1 MRYIASKWIIRSVL
15 VIVVLGALALTGCS
29 FLDQIFGGGTPPG
42 GGTADAPQAV
52 MTVQIADAMVAR
64 GDNPDHRPPIS
75 YKFSAVNSRDK
86 FGDPIRKGIQEV
98 AWDFGDGSTRGF
110 EWSIQNYVTNHIY
123 REEGTY
129 TATLTVREPATY
141 GGTTGTAQKTITI
154 GPGWLKIISMATK
167 ARTDGQFDV
176 TIVVKNQSHQVLGRI
191 AVYLID
197 ENTSTHGWTGRGA
210 DVTLQTPLAPNGGY
224 TLKTVIG
231 TWTGTLRA
239 ISWWCY
245 PVPSGK

>member
-1 MRYIASKWIIRSVL
+1 MRHIAPRWITRSVL
-15 VIVVLGALALTGCS
+15 IIAVLGALALTGCS
-29 FLDQIFGGGTPPG
+29 FLDQFLGGSPPPG
-42 GGTADAPQAV
+42 GGTADAPTAV
-52 MTVQIADAMVAR
+52 MTAQMVKR
-64 GDNPDHRPPIS
+64 GDNPDHRPPIF
-75 YKFSAVNSRDK
+75 YKFNSLDSLDK

-98 AWDFGDGSTRGF
+98 AWDFGDGNTRGF
-110 EWSIQNYVTNHIY
+110 EWGDYVTRHLY

-129 TATLTVREPATY
+129 TVTLTVREPATY

-154 GPGWLKIISMATK
+154 GPGWLKILSMTTK
-167 ARTDGQFDV
+167 ARADGQFDV
-176 TIVVKNQSHQVLGRI
+176 TIVVQNQSHQVLGRI

-210 DVTLQTPLAPNGGY
+210 DVALQTPLAPDGTY

-231 TWTGTLRA
+231 TWTGTLHA

-245 PVPSGK
+245 PVPSGS